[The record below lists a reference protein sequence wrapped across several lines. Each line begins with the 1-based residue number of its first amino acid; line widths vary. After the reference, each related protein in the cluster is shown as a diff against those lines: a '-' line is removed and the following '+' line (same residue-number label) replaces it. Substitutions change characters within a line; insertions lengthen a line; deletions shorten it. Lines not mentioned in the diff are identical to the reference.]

1 MSTVLRIDFDVSDSR
16 TYNNL
21 RRLWENALPK
31 APNSIMSIHVQPT
44 LSDPDNSGR
53 MAAWPLEPEFIEY
66 LKSNGLSFNQ
76 ETI

>member
-1 MSTVLRIDFDVSDSR
+1 MGTVLRIDFDVSDRR
-16 TYNNL
+16 TYNSF

-66 LKSNGLSFNQ
+66 LKSNGFSFNQ
-76 ETI
+76 ETM